1 MHRDELSSSVIL
13 RKTAVLI
20 AFMVFVAAAAGF
32 PGSAVLAQ
40 TDDLLVY
47 GTDVSGEVRTR
58 AGEEWFFS
66 GCEADLVTVSMSSD
80 EFDSYVELYGPT
92 SRRPLIDDDDSGSDG
107 NALIEAFELPESG
120 VYTIV
125 AAGSGRN
132 DRGEYTLVVESSNDV
147 DMDDS
152 AALAYGES
160 VVGVV
165 STARGEEWWFWGCAD
180 DLVNLTM
187 ESDELAGYLELYG
200 PTGRRPL
207 VEAAA
212 EAAADDT
219 EVVEISEFSL
229 PGIRSCCAE
238 SRRLVWKQRLV
249 ETECWV

>member
-1 MHRDELSSSVIL
+1 M
-13 RKTAVLI
+13 
-20 AFMVFVAAAAGF
+20 
-32 PGSAVLAQ
+32 
-40 TDDLLVY
+40 
-47 GTDVSGEVRTR
+47 SGEVRTR

-147 DMDDS
+147 DIDHS
-152 AALAYGES
+152 AAFAYGES

-165 STARGEEWWFWGCAD
+165 STAHGEEWWFWGCAD
-180 DLVNLTM
+180 NLVNLTM

-200 PTGRRPL
+200 PTGRRAL

-229 PGIRSCCAE
+229 PE
-238 SRRLVWKQRLV
+238 SGLYTIVAAGRYDNRGVYMLSPSSLPPDGGVHGTKMGEPDMLGRV
-249 ETECWV
+249 KM